1 MLPSVL
7 RHPFRTP
14 GPTTSFLNHVS
25 SSSSSASSSS
35 PLLVTPSQV
44 RMLLSSE
51 SRDQV
56 VVLDASWHMPNL
68 DPPRN
73 AYDEFRNKRI
83 AGAMFWDHD
92 IISTKS
98 DPPVPHNLPSAS
110 LFADACSRLALSPTQ
125 HLIFYDTYGVFS
137 SPRALYTFKA
147 FGHDKVSIMDG
158 GLPRWIAE
166 GNPVVSTPPKPI
178 NVHEGQDD
186 REASW
191 GPIMS
196 ELLYRKRPQ
205 VESYFIADIEEHFT
219 EYPEPQLDA
228 SVVRDNASIVANAEK
243 GDPSASTE
251 VDYVLDARPA
261 GRYHGTEPEPRA
273 GLSSGH
279 IPHSLSLPFGTL
291 LSPKS
296 STNPPYQIYLPSKE
310 LESRFEETLGK
321 DGWNE
326 VKEGK
331 RRVVTSCGSGMT
343 AAVVWM
349 GLRIVTEEKAK
360 GAIYD
365 ESWTGYAAREAA
377 KIKKS

>member
-7 RHPFRTP
+7 RRPFRIP
-14 GPTTSFLNHVS
+14 GSTTSFLTRML
-25 SSSSSASSSS
+25 SSSSASSPT

-44 RMLLSSE
+44 RELLSKR

-83 AGAMFWDHD
+83 AGATFWDHD

-98 DPPVPHNLPSAS
+98 DPPVPHNLPSPS
-110 LFADACSRLALSPTQ
+110 LFADACSRLALSPSQ

-147 FGHDKVSIMDG
+147 FGHNKVSIMEG

-166 GNPVVSTPPKPI
+166 KNPVVSTPPKPI
-178 NVHEGQDD
+178 NVHEQHDD

-219 EYPEPQLDA
+219 EYPEPQLDT
-228 SVVRDNASIVANAEK
+228 SVARDNVEIVANADK
-243 GDPSASTE
+243 GDPSASAN

-261 GRYHGTEPEPRA
+261 GRYHGTDPEPRA

-296 STNPPYQIYLPSKE
+296 STDPYYQTYLPAEE
-310 LESRFEETLGK
+310 LEAKFQEALGK
-321 DGWNE
+321 EGWE
-326 VKEGK
+326 SVKNGE
-331 RRVVTSCGSGMT
+331 RSLVTSCGSGMT
-343 AAVVWM
+343 AAVVWL
-349 GLRIVTEEKAK
+349 GLKIVTEGKAR
-360 GAIYD
+360 GAVYD
-365 ESWTGYAAREAA
+365 ESWTGYAAREGA
-377 KIKKS
+377 KIEKS